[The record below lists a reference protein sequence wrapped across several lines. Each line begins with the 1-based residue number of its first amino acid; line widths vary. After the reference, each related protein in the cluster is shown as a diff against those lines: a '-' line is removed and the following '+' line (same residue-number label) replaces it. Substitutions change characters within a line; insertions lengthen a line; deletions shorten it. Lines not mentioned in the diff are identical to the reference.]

1 AGVTTYLEAG
11 PDTTLTTLT
20 QQTLTTAEGS
30 GTGTLAF
37 CSTLQPKAP
46 EPHALTAALAR
57 LHTAGHLPH
66 PAPHPPHGRPIPLP
80 TYPFQ
85 HRTYWLEDGMTVKE
99 TTPDPRSP
107 QPERSQEDA
116 AALASAR
123 RGLRSRL
130 EGLTESEQNEAL
142 VQLIV
147 AEAEAAR
154 REQAPDELFEDE
166 LGEDSP
172 FFELGF
178 NSLSA
183 VELRN
188 RLVDATGLALDPML
202 LFDYPTPAYIAEHV
216 LKQLA
221 AADA

>member
-1 AGVTTYLEAG
+1 RAGVTTYLEAG

-20 QQTLTTAEGS
+20 QQTLTTAEG
-30 GTGTLAF
+30 TGTLAF
-37 CSTLQPKAP
+37 CSTLRPKTP
-46 EPHALTAALAR
+46 EPHALAAAFAR
-57 LHTAGHLPH
+57 LHTTGHLAH

-85 HRTYWLEDGMTVKE
+85 HRTYWLEDGMTIKE

-116 AALASAR
+116 AALAAAR
-123 RGLRSRL
+123 RGLRARL
-130 EGLTESEQNEAL
+130 DGLAESEQNELL

-147 AEAEAAR
+147 AEAETAR
-154 REQAPDELFEDE
+154 SEQASDEVFEDE
-166 LGEDSP
+166 LDEDSP